1 MTDQFDVRQGFRV
14 YHKVVTNGE
23 ADQGAHVL
31 QGIHASSDFDG
42 YTLHLSDQEVDLY
55 IYFHNSYKLEYRSK
69 SALSNFLQRM
79 QNIDDAQ

>member
-1 MTDQFDVRQGFRV
+1 MSDPFDVRQGFRV
-14 YHKVVTNGE
+14 YNKVVTQGE
-23 ADQGAHVL
+23 ADKGTHVL

-69 SALSNFLQRM
+69 SALNNFLQRM
-79 QNIDDAQ
+79 QHIDDAD